1 MTDQPIS
8 KPTRWFWILGIAA
21 LIWNLFGVMAYI
33 MQVTLSD
40 EALAQLPADQRML
53 YETIPA
59 WATAAFATAVFAGVL
74 GCIALLLRKTWATP
88 LFVLSLVGVLVQMF
102 HSFFLTDSMAV
113 NGPGSAAMP
122 LLVIIIAAGLVW
134 YSRLATARGWLN

>member
-40 EALAQLPADQRML
+40 EALAQLPDDQRML

-88 LFVLSLVGVLVQMF
+88 LFVLSLAGVLVQMF
-102 HSFFLTDSMAV
+102 HAFFMTDSMAV

-122 LLVIIIAAGLVW
+122 LLVIIVATGLVW
-134 YSRLATARGWLN
+134 YSRLATTRGWLN

>member
-102 HSFFLTDSMAV
+102 HAFFLTDSMAV

-122 LLVIIIAAGLVW
+122 LLVIIIATGLVW

>member
-102 HSFFLTDSMAV
+102 HAFFLTDSMAV

-134 YSRLATARGWLN
+134 YSRLASARGWLN

>member
-88 LFVLSLVGVLVQMF
+88 LFVLSLIGVLVQMF
-102 HSFFLTDSMAV
+102 HAFFLTDSMAV

-122 LLVIIIAAGLVW
+122 LLVIIIATGLVW

>member
-102 HSFFLTDSMAV
+102 HAFFLTDSMTV

>member
-88 LFVLSLVGVLVQMF
+88 LFVLSLIGVLVQMF
-102 HSFFLTDSMAV
+102 HAFFLTDSMAV

>member
-102 HSFFLTDSMAV
+102 HAFFLTDSMAV